1 MLELGGRWLIYFKAM
16 IWVISGYKSQNF
28 QQNIWSNYLHE
39 TRQFNSKILNRFTEI
54 ELFLSKYLRFIY
66 SLRFK
71 TFLT

>member
-39 TRQFNSKILNRFTEI
+39 TRLFNSKILNRFTEI

-71 TFLT
+71 TFPT